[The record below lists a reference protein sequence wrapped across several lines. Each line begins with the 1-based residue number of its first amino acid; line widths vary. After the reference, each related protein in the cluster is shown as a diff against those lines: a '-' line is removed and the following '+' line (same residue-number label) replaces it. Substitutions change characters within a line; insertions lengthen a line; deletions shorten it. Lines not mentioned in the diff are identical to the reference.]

1 MVVMA
6 VDATSDMPTGGATTG
21 GAMTA
26 GRKKRVKKGSGV
38 EEGGSKPKRR
48 VRRGGAD
55 DGEVGG
61 SKPKRRGGAG
71 DSKTGGSKK
80 TIKKPNTD
88 NPWLL
93 KVYHYRVKHPKVSYK
108 QALINSSSKKK

>member
-1 MVVMA
+1 
-6 VDATSDMPTGGATTG
+6 
-21 GAMTA
+21 MTA
-26 GRKKRVKKGSGV
+26 GRKKRVKKGSGL

-55 DGEVGG
+55 DGEAGG
-61 SKPKRRGGAG
+61 SKPKRRVRRGGADDGEAGGSKPKRRVRRGGAG
-71 DSKTGGSKK
+71 DSKTGGSN

-93 KVYHYRVKHPKVSYK
+93 KVYHYRVKHPNVAYK